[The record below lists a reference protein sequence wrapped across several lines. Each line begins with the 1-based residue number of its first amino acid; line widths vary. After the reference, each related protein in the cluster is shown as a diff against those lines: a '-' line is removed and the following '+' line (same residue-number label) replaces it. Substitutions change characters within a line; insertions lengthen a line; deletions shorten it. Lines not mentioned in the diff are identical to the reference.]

1 MLRRCLR
8 VGGDGGLVV
17 GGVDLLSGRG
27 SFDLLGGGGGG
38 LAMLRD
44 DTAEADAGF
53 LVPYLLPAD
62 NKRHLQGALLLQD
75 LERRGQSGSLW

>member
-1 MLRRCLR
+1 VVWWSAGLTCFP
-8 VGGDGGLVV
+8 VEEVVICWAGG
-17 GGVDLLSGRG
+17 R
-27 SFDLLGGGGGG
+27 G

-44 DTAEADAGF
+44 DAAEADAGF